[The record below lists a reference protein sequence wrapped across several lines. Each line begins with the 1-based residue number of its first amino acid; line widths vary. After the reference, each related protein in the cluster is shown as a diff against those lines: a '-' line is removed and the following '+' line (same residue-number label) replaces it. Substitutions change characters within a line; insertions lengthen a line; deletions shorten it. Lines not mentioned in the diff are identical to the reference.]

1 MNEIKTTETFSLAP
15 TSLAQAMEYSE
26 MIARTD
32 MVPKD
37 YKGKPANILVAI
49 QMGQEVGL
57 APMQA
62 LQNIAVI
69 NGRPSLWGD
78 AMLALIMSHPQFI
91 SIDETLDESTMT
103 ATCVIKRLTIT
114 NEESVFTSTFSK
126 ADADKAKLTGKQ
138 GPWTQYPKRMLQLR
152 ARGFCSRDSFAD
164 ALKGLHSAEESRDMP
179 KEKDVTPKKSAL
191 AGIIKQA
198 DPIKEIDNFVE
209 EESLEVDTEILSE
222 EDRQIDFENV
232 MTHINAATDNDMLAN
247 AFKLIGEHSTAHPS
261 DRELF
266 REAYDSAVE
275 RLNPKT

>member
-1 MNEIKTTETFSLAP
+1 MTNEIQTFSLAP

-78 AMLALIMSHPQFI
+78 AMLALIMSHPKFI
-91 SIDETLDESTMT
+91 SIDESLDESAMI
-103 ATCVIKRLTIT
+103 ATCVIKRMTIT
-114 NEESVFTSTFSK
+114 GEESVFTSTFSK
-126 ADADKAKLTGKQ
+126 VDADKAKLTGKQ

-152 ARGFCSRDSFAD
+152 ARGFCCRDSFAD

-179 KEKDVTPKKSAL
+179 AEKDITPKASAL
-191 AGIIKQA
+191 AGIISKEPEPITEPEQEAQDSQDSQA
-198 DPIKEIDNFVE
+198 DLSPAEDRALDLKTVLDAINDSIDNE
-209 EESLEVDTEILSE
+209 TL
-222 EDRQIDFENV
+222 
-232 MTHINAATDNDMLAN
+232 AA
-247 AFKLIGEHSTAHPS
+247 
-261 DRELF
+261 
-266 REAYDSAVE
+266 AYDLGYDHLEAWPADKEFIAPAYASQHDKF
-275 RLNPKT
+275 NQQQS

>member
-1 MNEIKTTETFSLAP
+1 MNEIKPTETFSLAP

-78 AMLALIMSHPQFI
+78 AMIALIMSHPKFI
-91 SIDETLDESTMT
+91 SIDESLDESTMI

-114 NEESVFTSTFSK
+114 GEESVFTSTFSK
-126 ADADKAKLTGKQ
+126 DDATKAGLWTKQ
-138 GPWTQYPKRMLQLR
+138 GPWKQYPKRMLQLR
-152 ARGFCSRDSFAD
+152 ARGFCCRDSFAD
-164 ALKGLHSAEESRDMP
+164 ALKGLHSAEESRDMAP
-179 KEKDVTPKKSAL
+179 EKDITPKKSAL
-191 AGIIKQA
+191 AGIVKQA
-198 DPIKEIDNFVE
+198 EPIKEIDNFVE
-209 EESLEVDTEILSE
+209 ESLEVDAEILAE
-222 EDRQIDFENV
+222 EQRGIDLENV
-232 MTHINAATDNDMLAN
+232 IGALDGAKDVAVYEVARDAAIEHAEAFPEDQLAV
-247 AFKLIGEHSTAHPS
+247 
-261 DRELF
+261 
-266 REAYDSAVE
+266 REAIL
-275 RLNPKT
+275 RCKTKLKEG